1 MNQENTNWQNLHQ
14 KFVEYG
20 RNAKEWMRKC
30 VLLLPEIEKYEIWKR
45 KGFDNIYEY
54 ARQLAGMSRDQVTD
68 ALWILK
74 KIEDKPALIQV
85 VSEKGLNSIRPII
98 SIVDKENEN
107 FWAQKA
113 RTMSHHTLRTYVK
126 ERNRLECRDV
136 TTLQSANPQNPKVSI
151 TLDLDPEVAD
161 QLNKLKGSGDWNTL
175 MKELLELKKEK
186 LETEKPA
193 PATDTSGH
201 IPKKIH
207 DYVLKRS
214 HGKCEFP
221 NCTNDYAHLHHTN
234 RLASN
239 KIHDPDQI
247 VALCEAHHD
256 LAHKGLIDNEDNKIN
271 TWKILK
277 EPDYTNLNWYID
289 QQVAAHRR

>member
-1 MNQENTNWQNLHQ
+1 MANNSDGVVIDWQNLHQ

-20 RNAKEWMRKC
+20 RNAKEWLRKC
-30 VLLLPEIEKYEIWKR
+30 VLLLPEIEKYNIWKR
-45 KGFDNIYEY
+45 KGFDSIYEY

-98 SIVDKENEN
+98 SIVDEKSEN
-107 FWAQKA
+107 FWADKA
-113 RTMSHHTLRTYVK
+113 RTMSNHTLRTYVK
-126 ERNRLECRDV
+126 DCNRLERRDV
-136 TTLQSANPQNPKVSI
+136 TTPESVEI
-151 TLDLDPEVAD
+151 TMDLDPEVAN
-161 QLNKLKGSGDWNTL
+161 QLNKLKGSDDWNTL
-175 MKELLELKKEK
+175 MKELLELRKEN

-193 PATDTSGH
+193 PAAGTSRH

-214 HGKCEFP
+214 RGKCEFP
-221 NCTNDYAHLHHTN
+221 NCGHDYAHLHHTN

-247 VALCEAHHD
+247 VALCEPHHD
-256 LAHKGLIDNEDNKIN
+256 LAHRGLIDNEDKETN
-271 TWKILK
+271 TWRILK

-289 QQVAAHRR
+289 QQIAHHRR